1 MSDGFLTR
9 WSRLK
14 RTQGSEASAEAPLD
28 QKVSLQEGAIDSTA
42 IKQMT
47 SHLDS
52 TSEMPAAEALN
63 ADQPIGESQ
72 QVDEHLTT
80 QEENEEAALL
90 TDEDMPDL
98 ATINATSDMSM
109 FFSKGVSAELRRQ
122 ALRKF
127 FHQPEF
133 NVRDPLDDYALD
145 YSQPKKLVLEVG
157 DKVRGWAQQ
166 QMDDAMQQAKDALL
180 KDVQEIDSVE
190 SLDEPSQK
198 TDLSAVSTK
207 VDETLQSG
215 KNETA

>member
-1 MSDGFLTR
+1 MS
-9 WSRLK
+9 
-14 RTQGSEASAEAPLD
+14 
-28 QKVSLQEGAIDSTA
+28 
-42 IKQMT
+42 
-47 SHLDS
+47 
-52 TSEMPAAEALN
+52 
-63 ADQPIGESQ
+63 ESQ

-166 QMDDAMQQAKDALL
+166 QMDDAIQQAKDALL

-198 TDLSAVSTK
+198 TDLSVGSTK